1 MFLLRPS
8 SAHAG
13 WPDLSKL
20 TPALAPL
27 VAIDHTGPAAAARQ
41 SGALG
46 LDAWLGAL
54 LREGYDRRVRPVDA
68 ARMAAGPN
76 ALASQFRRMC
86 PGLPP

>member
-20 TPALAPL
+20 TPALAP
-27 VAIDHTGPAAAARQ
+27 GPAAAARQ

-46 LDAWLGAL
+46 LDRVAGCFIA
-54 LREGYDRRVRPVDA
+54 REGYDRRVRPVDA
-68 ARMAAGPN
+68 ARMAASPN
-76 ALASQFRRMC
+76 TLASQFRRMC